1 MIQLSNTVNISG
13 LKQAIGDSVTIKGWV
28 RNRRDSKGLVFLEI
42 RDGSGFVQCI
52 VSLEESGEEYF
63 ELAKRLSLESSVILQ
78 GNIVADERQMGGCE
92 MQVTSL
98 ELIQHTEDYPISNKE
113 HGVDFLMDKRHLWL
127 RSKKQWA
134 IMKVRSRLKFAIHEF
149 FQKRE
154 FTQMD
159 APFFTGN
166 ACEGTTTLFETDFFG
181 ETAYLS
187 QSGQLY
193 GEAMAFALGKIYTF
207 GPTFR
212 AEKSKTRR
220 HLAEFWMIEPEM
232 AFYDLDMNIDLIE
245 EFVKAVALDIYENC
259 QTELEILERDMSIFE
274 NIKGKFPRI
283 TYEDAVS
290 IIKGEQDVDGKN
302 AITTLEEDLAE
313 VRQQIAD
320 TKSAIAEKEEELKG
334 NMKKGKRNWT
344 QNKVDTLKNELK
356 ELEEKERNI
365 PQWMESAKNFERGED
380 FGGSDETVLTRMF
393 GCPVFVYKWP
403 RRIKAFYMK
412 RYEDDQDYVK
422 GVDLLAPEG
431 FGEIVGGAEREDN
444 FDYLLEGIKEH
455 DLPMEAFEW
464 YLDLRRYGTVQH
476 AGFGLGFER
485 LIMWLT
491 GVKHIRQTIP
501 FPRYYGRLLP

>member
-1 MIQLSNTVNISG
+1 
-13 LKQAIGDSVTIKGWV
+13 
-28 RNRRDSKGLVFLEI
+28 
-42 RDGSGFVQCI
+42 
-52 VSLEESGEEYF
+52 
-63 ELAKRLSLESSVILQ
+63 
-78 GNIVADERQMGGCE
+78 
-92 MQVTSL
+92 
-98 ELIQHTEDYPISNKE
+98 
-113 HGVDFLMDKRHLWL
+113 
-127 RSKKQWA
+127 
-134 IMKVRSRLKFAIHEF
+134 
-149 FQKRE
+149 
-154 FTQMD
+154 
-159 APFFTGN
+159 
-166 ACEGTTTLFETDFFG
+166 
-181 ETAYLS
+181 
-187 QSGQLY
+187 
-193 GEAMAFALGKIYTF
+193 
-207 GPTFR
+207 
-212 AEKSKTRR
+212 
-220 HLAEFWMIEPEM
+220 MIEPEM

-259 QTELEILERDMSIFE
+259 QMELEILERDMSIFE

-290 IIKGEQDVDGKN
+290 IIKGEQEVDGKN
-302 AITTLEEDLAE
+302 AIVTLEEDLADI
-313 VRQQIAD
+313 RQQIGD
-320 TKSAIAEKEEELKG
+320 TKAEIAGKEEELKG

-344 QNKVDTLKNELK
+344 QNKVDTLKNDLK

-365 PQWMESAKNFERGED
+365 PQWMESAKNFKRGED

-393 GCPVFVYKWP
+393 GSPVFVYKWP